1 MTKIANTE
9 REEATCCKECNMW
22 VKPNEFHPFA
32 ACLMFKHC
40 RNSDMVRANLAFVQN
55 KGFEE
60 GQARA
65 EQDFGM
71 TSNTEVN
78 LKDMLAKC
86 KKLGIHYYG
95 NGKTL
100 SGDECLAL
108 IKEFTTP
115 QPVFTHPPITLTRE
129 KIKEIV
135 SKSFLVW
142 LDSEKTSIEVV
153 ADLIVA
159 ELSK

>member
-71 TSNTEVN
+71 TNNTKVN

-108 IKEFTTP
+108 INEFTTP
-115 QPVFTHPPITLTRE
+115 QPAQA
-129 KIKEIV
+129 
-135 SKSFLVW
+135 SKVEPEVKNLNFNNGPLLKYGYRIDASWTYRARTFG
-142 LDSEKTSIEVV
+142 LD
-153 ADLIVA
+153 
-159 ELSK
+159 